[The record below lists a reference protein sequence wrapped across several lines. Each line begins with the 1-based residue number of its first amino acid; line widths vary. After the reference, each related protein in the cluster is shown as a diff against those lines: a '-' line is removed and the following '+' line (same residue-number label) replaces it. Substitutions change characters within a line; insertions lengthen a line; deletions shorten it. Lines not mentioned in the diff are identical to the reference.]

1 MSVTLAE
8 VRRVAFALPEVT
20 EEPHH
25 EMASFR
31 VRGKIIATVP
41 DPEHLRLMLDEHEIR
56 AASSE
61 NPQSFHEFYWGNRLA
76 CLVVDLADVTLPK
89 FVNCSRKRGFA
100 RLLQRSPDSSN
111 RAHEHA

>member
-8 VRRVAFALPEVT
+8 VRRVAFGLQEVT

-41 DPEHLRLMLDEHEIR
+41 DPEHVRLMLDEHEIR
-56 AASSE
+56 AAASE
-61 NPQSFHEFYWGNRLA
+61 NPQSFHEFYCGKRLA
-76 CLVVDLADVTLPK
+76 CLVVDLPDVTLPQ
-89 FVNCSRKRGFA
+89 VRE
-100 RLLQRSPDSSN
+100 LLTEAWLRNAPPTLTRQFPSGT
-111 RAHEHA
+111 